1 MKGLEFT
8 ADSYI
13 QTAARHIMAGQQ
25 AILRSYEADLRS
37 LTSQTAVHEAR
48 KAIRRLRTAFKLF
61 EPYVGRRALK
71 THRQDLK
78 QTMQY
83 LALSRDIDV
92 FLLNLS
98 HFSAETARTP
108 GEIATLGELHD
119 YWTHRAQAAR
129 ESLRQYLVA
138 PEYSTAMTDFER
150 FLYTPA
156 SSNPGWRV
164 RHALPILLYERLAG
178 VYTAGEGM
186 DNATPARLH
195 QLRIQ
200 LKDLRYALEFFSDV
214 LGTVATETLLAPVKA
229 LLSTLGDLNDARVH
243 REMLRLTSGHTLA
256 CTLVEAHIS
265 AETARLIA
273 ASQSLWP
280 ALNHAAWHTV
290 LRDALAQFYPVPQ
303 MNPST

>member
-13 QTAARHIMAGQQ
+13 QAAARHIMAGQQ
-25 AILRSYEADLRS
+25 AILRSYEADLRTV
-37 LTSQTAVHEAR
+37 TSQTAVHEAR
-48 KAIRRLRTAFKLF
+48 KAIRRLRTALKLF

-71 THRQDLK
+71 THRQGLK
-78 QTMQY
+78 QTMHY

-98 HFSAETARTP
+98 QFAADTPHTP
-108 GEIATLGELHD
+108 GEMATLAELHD
-119 YWTHRAQAAR
+119 YWVQQAQTTR
-129 ESLRQYLVA
+129 ESVRLYLVT
-138 PEYSTAMTDFER
+138 PEYATTMAEFER

-156 SSNPGWRV
+156 GANPGWRV
-164 RHALPILLYERLAG
+164 RHVLPILLYERLAG

-186 DNATPARLH
+186 DNATLARLH

-200 LKDLRYALEFFSDV
+200 LKDLRYTLEFFSAV
-214 LGTVATETLLAPVKA
+214 LGQAAAEALLGPVKA
-229 LLSTLGDLNDARVH
+229 LLTTLGDLNDARVH
-243 REMLRLTSGHTLA
+243 RGMLQRTAGHTLA

-265 AETARLIA
+265 AETTRLIV

-280 ALNHAAWHTV
+280 TLDNAQWHAA

-303 MNPST
+303 ANPPN